1 MNFADK
7 LIKLRKKMGLSQE
20 ELAIKINVS
29 RGVISKWESTQSIP
43 ELDNIIK
50 LSTLFNVSTDFLL
63 KDELESEDFNQD
75 EDLVRV
81 LLLEEAK
88 DYLSY
93 EKKVA
98 LKTALGVMLCILSP
112 VLLIVLS
119 ILSDN
124 IPSFIS
130 SAMAVI
136 FGMSALFVFV
146 ITAVILFITN
156 TFSSDKYEYITKNNF
171 NLEYGANSII
181 KEKKSNFKN
190 IYNISILLGVIL
202 CILSPIALII
212 SSFINNVYA
221 ITFSLLALFLIVSIA
236 VFMFVFS
243 SIRWSSFETVL
254 HKEENKIK
262 NNKKE
267 NLISRIIWL
276 LATILYL
283 SISFIFGYWHI
294 TWIIWVIAALAQIIL
309 IIVYKEE

>member
-7 LIKLRKKMGLSQE
+7 LIRLRKKMGLSQE

-43 ELDNIIK
+43 DLDNIIQ

-130 SAMAVI
+130 STLAVI

>member
-7 LIKLRKKMGLSQE
+7 LIRLRKKLGLSQE

-43 ELDNIIK
+43 DLDNIIQ

-254 HKEENKIK
+254 LKEENKMK

-294 TWIIWVIAALAQIIL
+294 TWIIWVIAALAQVIL